1 MADINPSTDIILDI
15 DVRYDDAIKKIAKYN
30 QEIEGLR
37 SSNKSM
43 QAENKELLKQN
54 KDLERQYQQGRI
66 SLQDL
71 NQQLILNED
80 AIEANNQSIVAN
92 NVAIEQRNNS
102 NRLLRR
108 EIQANIRVEREY
120 EDSINSITAQLELLN
135 RQYENMG
142 AGKERDALG
151 EEILSMQNH
160 LNDLNEA
167 RGRFQGQVGSYRNA
181 ILETIGINGQF
192 TQSLFEMSRT
202 SQTGQGSL
210 QSFFSNASSSAKT
223 FGKTLLGLLSNPVF
237 LAIAGIVGVGVA
249 FKFWYDYNKG
259 LEEATKLTKQ
269 FTNLSGNELKSYRNE
284 VQGVADAF
292 DKDFKEVLEASNAV
306 AKQFGITQQE
316 ALNLIKDGFVAGADA
331 NGEYLETLKEYPA
344 YFKEAGI
351 SASEFI
357 AITAETAKQGIFS
370 DKGVD
375 AIKEANLRIR
385 EMTKSTAA
393 ALDGI
398 GISSKQVQQDLQSG
412 ATTTFDVMQKVSE
425 KLNELPESSSAVGTA
440 IADIFGGPGEDA
452 GLQYIQTLKDIDTNL
467 DNVKKKTGELG
478 EIQERQMNA
487 NIELQNVVAALFDQ
501 TGGTF
506 ETMIGNA
513 KVFATE
519 SLTSIIRNLIYV
531 INYFIEWYN
540 QSENLRNSL
549 HSMKFVIQSLWTILK
564 EFFMFVVEG
573 LGSIGEMVAGIFTL
587 DWDRLN
593 NATGKFFNDLA
604 KRAINVGTQV
614 KESFE
619 EAKDKIQ
626 NSRINPIE
634 IPVNLKTQDGNDL
647 NTELAKMKSR
657 FQAMN
662 KKQLQAWINDEKN
675 ATSQYLSL
683 AKQILEAKNK
693 NAGVTD
699 AMKKA
704 AENEKKAAL
713 ELAKFK
719 LETEI
724 KSQKDISD
732 KQEKSYSERLNAL
745 NTYYKLQ
752 KAYIL
757 KDKEGQLSQT
767 GLTASQKV
775 LIEEKAKQKLLD
787 LDKEFAESSLKLTKE
802 NDAKQLEV
810 SKTNIQ
816 NRLAVAKQGSD
827 AELALKLQQL
837 QIQRDEEIKAAK
849 KSGADILAIK
859 MKYNALE
866 LQERQKQTD
875 YLDQQKQKEFQ
886 NEIIQAQMNKQNTL
900 ALQIQ
905 AKQAEIAALK
915 QLDTESD
922 IDYLNRKLTLQSQL
936 QKLEKDQIDYQV
948 NTRVQALQAVST
960 IAGGIEELFSS
971 MAEENEAFASFAKA
985 MALFQIGI
993 DTAAALTAGIR
1004 QAQSVPFPG
1013 NLVAIATTTATIL
1026 ANIAKAKKYLSSSKE
1041 PSYATGGL
1049 VSGPGSGTSDSIS
1062 AKLSNGESVL
1072 TARATAMFS
1081 PVLSAFNQI
1090 GGGVPFST
1098 QDSSSQIMGEDML
1111 SRAFARAVQSLPGP
1125 VVSVQE
1131 INNVQNRI
1139 DVLESGRLG

>member
-66 SLQDL
+66 SLQEL
-71 NQQLILNED
+71 NQQLRLNED

-92 NVAIEQRNNS
+92 NVAIEQRNNA

-135 RQYENMG
+135 RQFEHMAPG
-142 AGKERDALG
+142 SERDAIG
-151 EEILSMQNH
+151 EQIRTLQT
-160 LNDLNEA
+160 DLNGLNA
-167 RGRFQGQVGSYRNA
+167 SRMRFQGQVGDYRNA
-181 ILETIGINGQF
+181 ILETIGINGRF
-192 TQSLFEMSRT
+192 SQSLLEMSQN

-210 QSFFSNASSSAKT
+210 QSFFSNASSSAKA
-223 FGKTLLGLLSNPVF
+223 FGQSLLALLSNPVF

-269 FTNLSGNELKSYRNE
+269 FTNLSGNELKAYRNE

-331 NGEYLETLKEYPA
+331 NGEYLDTLKEYPA

-398 GISSKQVQQDLQSG
+398 GISSKQVQKDLQSG

-452 GLQYIQTLKDIDTNL
+452 GLQYLKTLKDIDTNL
-467 DNVKKKTGELG
+467 DSVKSKTGQLG
-478 EIQERQMNA
+478 EIQEKQMNA
-487 NIELQNVVAALFDQ
+487 NIELQNVVSALFDQ

-519 SLTSIIRNLIYV
+519 SLTSIVKGLVDV
-531 INYFIEWYN
+531 INYFIKLYN
-540 QSENLRNSL
+540 DSIAFRGIVIAIKTSYIQLWSVLKSL
-549 HSMKFVIQSLWTILK
+549 FKYVIDTAKIAGEILYSAFTFNIDGVIAGYEKWANNTID
-564 EFFMFVVEG
+564 
-573 LGSIGEMVAGIFTL
+573 I
-587 DWDRLN
+587 
-593 NATGKFFNDLA
+593 
-604 KRAINVGTQV
+604 V
-614 KESFE
+614 KEVANSTIGNV
-619 EAKDKIQ
+619 KDAVDEIQ
-626 NSRINPIE
+626 NSRLEPLE
-634 IPVNLKTQDGNDL
+634 IPANVVVDSSGTGTDNKPKGKVKTV
-647 NTELAKMKSR
+647 
-657 FQAMN
+657 
-662 KKQLQAWINDEKN
+662 
-675 ATSQYLSL
+675 
-683 AKQILEAKNK
+683 
-693 NAGVTD
+693 VTD

-704 AENEKKAAL
+704 AENEKKAVL

-837 QIQRDEEIKAAK
+837 QIQRDEEIKAAE

-936 QKLEKDQIDYQV
+936 QKLEKDQIDYQI
-948 NTRVQALQAVST
+948 NTRVQAMQAVST

-993 DTAAALTAGIR
+993 DTAVALTSGIK

-1098 QDSSSQIMGEDML
+1098 QNSSSQIMGEDML
-1111 SRAFARAVQSLPGP
+1111 SRAFARAVQSMPGP

>member
-15 DVRYDDAIKKIAKYN
+15 DVRYDDAIKKIARYN

-37 SSNKSM
+37 TSNKSM

-66 SLQDL
+66 SLQEL
-71 NQQLILNED
+71 NQQLRLNED

-92 NVAIEQRNNS
+92 NVAIEQRNNA

-202 SQTGQGSL
+202 SQTGRGSL
-210 QSFFSNASSSAKT
+210 QSFFSNAGSSAKA

-316 ALNLIKDGFVAGADA
+316 ALNLIKDGFVAGSDA

-398 GISSKQVQQDLQSG
+398 GISSKEVQKQLQDGS
-412 ATTTFDVMQKVSE
+412 TTTFEVMQKVSE

-452 GLQYIQTLKDIDTNL
+452 GLQYLKTLKDIDTNL
-467 DNVKKKTGELG
+467 DSVKSKTGQLG
-478 EIQERQMNA
+478 EIQEKQMNA
-487 NIELQNVVAALFDQ
+487 NIELQNVVSALFDQ

-519 SLTSIIRNLIYV
+519 SLIAIVKGLVDV
-531 INYFIEWYN
+531 INYFIKLYN
-540 QSENLRNSL
+540 DSVVFRGLIIDIGTNVINLWEIL
-549 HSMKFVIQSLWTILK
+549 KGLFKFVI
-564 EFFMFVVEG
+564 E
-573 LGSIGEMVAGIFTL
+573 
-587 DWDRLN
+587 
-593 NATGKFFNDLA
+593 NAKTTGKILYSAFTFDIEGVISAYREWGNNVKDIALDAA
-604 KRAINVGTQV
+604 KSIVDNSKKA
-614 KESFE
+614 FE
-619 EAKDKIQ
+619 KVQ
-626 NSRINPIE
+626 NSKIDPIE
-634 IPVNLKTQDGNDL
+634 IPVNLKTDSSGTGID
-647 NTELAKMKSR
+647 
-657 FQAMN
+657 N
-662 KKQLQAWINDEKN
+662 KPKGKV
-675 ATSQYLSL
+675 
-683 AKQILEAKNK
+683 KPV
-693 NAGVTD
+693 VTD

-837 QIQRDEEIKAAK
+837 QIQRDEEIKAAE

-936 QKLEKDQIDYQV
+936 QKLEKDQIDYQI

-993 DTAAALTAGIR
+993 DTAVALTSGIK

>member
-15 DVRYDDAIKKIAKYN
+15 DVRYDDAIKKIARYN
-30 QEIEGLR
+30 QEIDSLR
-37 SSNKSM
+37 SSNREMK
-43 QAENKELLKQN
+43 AENQALLKQN
-54 KDLERQYQQGRI
+54 KELERQYQQGRI

-71 NQQLILNED
+71 NQQLRLNED

-92 NVAIEQRNNS
+92 NVAIEQRNNA

-210 QSFFSNASSSAKT
+210 QSFFSNAGSSAKA

-331 NGEYLETLKEYPA
+331 NGEYLDTLKEYPA

-385 EMTKSTAA
+385 EMTASTAS

-398 GISSKQVQQDLQSG
+398 GISSKQVQKDLQSG

-452 GLQYIQTLKDIDTNL
+452 GLQYLKTLKDIDTNL
-467 DNVKKKTGELG
+467 DSVKSKAGQLG
-478 EIQERQMNA
+478 EIQEKQMNA
-487 NIELQNVVAALFDQ
+487 NIELQNVVSALFDQ

-519 SLTSIIRNLIYV
+519 SLTSIVKGLIDV

-549 HSMKFVIQSLWTILK
+549 FSMKFVIQSLWTIIK
-564 EFFMFVVEG
+564 ELFMFVVEG
-573 LGSIGEMVAGIFTL
+573 LQSINDMITSIFTL
-587 DWDRLN
+587 DWDGLN
-593 NATGKFFNDLA
+593 NATGKFFNDIA
-604 KRAINVGTQV
+604 KRAINVGSQIKDGYTD
-614 KESFE
+614 
-619 EAKDKIQ
+619 AMDKIQ
-626 NSRINPIE
+626 NSRIKPIE
-634 IPVNLKTQDGNDL
+634 IPVNLKTDSSGTGTD
-647 NTELAKMKSR
+647 
-657 FQAMN
+657 N
-662 KKQLQAWINDEKN
+662 KPKGKVK
-675 ATSQYLSL
+675 TV
-683 AKQILEAKNK
+683 
-693 NAGVTD
+693 VTD

-704 AENEKKAAL
+704 AENEKKAVL

-732 KQEKSYSERLNAL
+732 KQEKSYTERLNAL

-775 LIEEKAKQKLLD
+775 LIEEKAKQKLSD

-837 QIQRDEEIKAAK
+837 QIQRDEEIKAAE

-866 LQERQKQTD
+866 RQERQKQTD

-936 QKLEKDQIDYQV
+936 QKLEKDQIDYQI

-993 DTAAALTAGIR
+993 DTAVALTSGIK

>member
-37 SSNKSM
+37 TSNKSM

-54 KDLERQYQQGRI
+54 KDLEKQYQQGRI
-66 SLQDL
+66 SLHEL
-71 NQQLILNED
+71 NQQLRLNED

-92 NVAIEQRNNS
+92 NVAIEQRNNA

-135 RQYENMG
+135 RQFEHMSPG
-142 AGKERDALG
+142 SERDAIG
-151 EEILSMQNH
+151 EQIRSLQT
-160 LNDLNEA
+160 DLNGLNA
-167 RGRFQGQVGSYRNA
+167 SRMRFQGQVGDYRNA
-181 ILETIGINGQF
+181 ILETIGINGRF
-192 TQSLFEMSRT
+192 SQSLLEMSQT
-202 SQTGQGSL
+202 SQAGQGSL
-210 QSFFSNASSSAKT
+210 QSFFSNAGSSVKA

-331 NGEYLETLKEYPA
+331 NGEYLDTLKEYPA

-398 GISSKQVQQDLQSG
+398 GISSKQVQKDLQSG

-452 GLQYIQTLKDIDTNL
+452 GLQYLKTLKDIDTNL
-467 DNVKKKTGELG
+467 DSVKSKTGQLG
-478 EIQERQMNA
+478 EIQEKQMNA
-487 NIELQNVVAALFDQ
+487 NIELQNVVSALFDQ

-519 SLTSIIRNLIYV
+519 SLTSIVRGLVDV
-531 INYFIEWYN
+531 INYFIKLYN
-540 QSENLRNSL
+540 DSVIFRGLIISIGTNVINLWEIL
-549 HSMKFVIQSLWTILK
+549 KGLFKFVI
-564 EFFMFVVEG
+564 E
-573 LGSIGEMVAGIFTL
+573 
-587 DWDRLN
+587 
-593 NATGKFFNDLA
+593 NAKTTGKVLYSAFTFDIEGVISAYREWGNNVKDIALDAA
-604 KRAINVGTQV
+604 KSIVDNSKKA
-614 KESFE
+614 FE
-619 EAKDKIQ
+619 KVQ
-626 NSRINPIE
+626 NSKIDPLE
-634 IPVNLKTQDGNDL
+634 IPVNLKTQEGSDL

-662 KKQLQAWINDEKN
+662 KKQLQDWINDEKN

-704 AENEKKAAL
+704 AENEKKAVL

>member
-37 SSNKSM
+37 TSNKSM
-43 QAENKELLKQN
+43 QTENKELLKQN

-71 NQQLILNED
+71 NQQLRLNED

-92 NVAIEQRNNS
+92 NVAIEQRNNA

-210 QSFFSNASSSAKT
+210 QSFFSNAGSSAKA

-331 NGEYLETLKEYPA
+331 NGEYLDTLKEYPA

-398 GISSKQVQQDLQSG
+398 GISSKQVQKDLQSG

-452 GLQYIQTLKDIDTNL
+452 GLQYLKTLKDIDTNL
-467 DNVKKKTGELG
+467 DSVKSKTGQLG
-478 EIQERQMNA
+478 EIQEKQMNA
-487 NIELQNVVAALFDQ
+487 NIELQNVVSALFDQ

-519 SLTSIIRNLIYV
+519 SLTSIVKGLIYV

-549 HSMKFVIQSLWTILK
+549 FSMKFVIQSLWTIIK
-564 EFFMFVVEG
+564 ELFMFVVEG
-573 LGSIGEMVAGIFTL
+573 LQSINDMITSIFTL
-587 DWDRLN
+587 DWDGLN
-593 NATGKFFNDLA
+593 NATGKFFNDIA
-604 KRAINVGTQV
+604 KRAINVGSQIKDGYTD
-614 KESFE
+614 
-619 EAKDKIQ
+619 AMDKIQ
-626 NSRINPIE
+626 NSRIKPIE
-634 IPVNLKTQDGNDL
+634 IPVNLKTDSSGTGTD
-647 NTELAKMKSR
+647 
-657 FQAMN
+657 N
-662 KKQLQAWINDEKN
+662 KPKGKVK
-675 ATSQYLSL
+675 TV
-683 AKQILEAKNK
+683 
-693 NAGVTD
+693 VTD

-704 AENEKKAAL
+704 AENEKKAVL

>member
-37 SSNKSM
+37 TSNKSM
-43 QAENKELLKQN
+43 QTENKELLKQN

-71 NQQLILNED
+71 NQQLRLNED

-92 NVAIEQRNNS
+92 NVAIEQRNNA

-210 QSFFSNASSSAKT
+210 QSFFSNAGSSAKA

-331 NGEYLETLKEYPA
+331 NGEYLDTLKEYPA

-398 GISSKQVQQDLQSG
+398 GISSKQVQKDLQSG

-452 GLQYIQTLKDIDTNL
+452 GLQYLKTLKDIDTNL
-467 DNVKKKTGELG
+467 DSVKSKTGQLG
-478 EIQERQMNA
+478 EIQEKQMNA
-487 NIELQNVVAALFDQ
+487 NIELQNVVSALFDQ

-519 SLTSIIRNLIYV
+519 SLTSIVKGLIYV

-549 HSMKFVIQSLWTILK
+549 FSMKFVIQSLWTIIK
-564 EFFMFVVEG
+564 ELFMFVVEG
-573 LGSIGEMVAGIFTL
+573 LQSINDMITSIFTL
-587 DWDRLN
+587 DWDGLN
-593 NATGKFFNDLA
+593 NATGKFFNDIA
-604 KRAINVGTQV
+604 KRAINVGSQIKDGYTD
-614 KESFE
+614 
-619 EAKDKIQ
+619 AMDKIQ
-626 NSRINPIE
+626 NSRIKPIE
-634 IPVNLKTQDGNDL
+634 IPVNLKTDSSGTGTD
-647 NTELAKMKSR
+647 
-657 FQAMN
+657 N
-662 KKQLQAWINDEKN
+662 KPKGKVK
-675 ATSQYLSL
+675 TV
-683 AKQILEAKNK
+683 
-693 NAGVTD
+693 VTD

-704 AENEKKAAL
+704 AENEKKAVL

-732 KQEKSYSERLNAL
+732 KQEKSYTERLNAL

-905 AKQAEIAALK
+905 AKQAEITALK

-936 QKLEKDQIDYQV
+936 QKLEKDQIDYQI

>member
-15 DVRYDDAIKKIAKYN
+15 DVRYDDAIKKIARYN
-30 QEIEGLR
+30 QEIDSLR
-37 SSNKSM
+37 SSNREMK
-43 QAENKELLKQN
+43 AENQALLKQN
-54 KDLERQYQQGRI
+54 KELERQYQQGRI
-66 SLQDL
+66 SLQDF
-71 NQQLILNED
+71 NQQLRLNED
-80 AIEANNQSIVAN
+80 AIEANNQSMVAN
-92 NVAIEQRNNS
+92 NVAIQQRTDA
-102 NRLLRR
+102 NRTLRR
-108 EIQANIRVEREY
+108 EIQANIRIEREH
-120 EDSINSITAQLELLN
+120 EDSINRITSELELMN
-135 RQYENMG
+135 RQFEHMAPG
-142 AGKERDALG
+142 SERDALG
-151 EEILSMQNH
+151 EQILSAQNE
-160 LNDLNEA
+160 LNQLNES

-192 TQSLFEMSRT
+192 SQSLLEMSQT
-202 SQTGQGSL
+202 SQAGQGSL
-210 QSFFSNASSSAKT
+210 QSFFSNAGSSAKA
-223 FGKTLLGLLSNPVF
+223 FGQSLLALLSNPVF

-331 NGEYLETLKEYPA
+331 NGEYLDTLKEYPA

-398 GISSKQVQQDLQSG
+398 GISSKQVQKDLQSG

-452 GLQYIQTLKDIDTNL
+452 GLQYLKTLKDIDTNL
-467 DNVKKKTGELG
+467 DSVKSKTGQLG
-478 EIQERQMNA
+478 EIQEKQMNA
-487 NIELQNVVAALFDQ
+487 NIELQNVVSALFDQ

-519 SLTSIIRNLIYV
+519 SLTSIVKGLVDV
-531 INYFIEWYN
+531 INYFIKLYN
-540 QSENLRNSL
+540 DSIAFRGIVIAIKTSYIQLWSVLKSL
-549 HSMKFVIQSLWTILK
+549 FKYVIDTAKIAGEILYSAFTFNIDGVIAGYEKWANNTID
-564 EFFMFVVEG
+564 
-573 LGSIGEMVAGIFTL
+573 I
-587 DWDRLN
+587 
-593 NATGKFFNDLA
+593 
-604 KRAINVGTQV
+604 V
-614 KESFE
+614 KEVANSTIGNV
-619 EAKDKIQ
+619 KDAVDEIQ
-626 NSRINPIE
+626 NSRLEPLE
-634 IPVNLKTQDGNDL
+634 IPANVVVDSSGTGTDNKPKGKVKTV
-647 NTELAKMKSR
+647 
-657 FQAMN
+657 
-662 KKQLQAWINDEKN
+662 
-675 ATSQYLSL
+675 
-683 AKQILEAKNK
+683 
-693 NAGVTD
+693 VTD

-704 AENEKKAAL
+704 AENEKKAVL